1 MVDLVGT
8 GIILY
13 ASKDLVL
20 KMLGPSA
27 DYIGEAL
34 AQYTEKAH
42 KNLGRV
48 VANAVGKARD
58 RLNEEGSVPPRVLM
72 EVANQ
77 GLFAEDPVTVD
88 YLGGVLAS
96 SRTGVSRDDR
106 AASLTALIGRLSTY
120 QLRVHY
126 VLHTIARE
134 LVIGSEANFGID
146 RDQTQHGRIYV
157 PLDVLLTA
165 MEFETGEVPDTVLA
179 HAIRGLAREELIG
192 NSWGYGPTAED
203 IQQLLRGTA
212 VDSPGLVYEVSA
224 LGIELYLAAGGHSDV
239 PVRNFVDRDLDL
251 TFESVLTI
259 PKGSQLV

>member
-58 RLNEEGSVPPRVLM
+58 RLDEEGSVPPRVLM

-77 GLFAEDPVTVD
+77 GLYAEDPVTVD

-96 SRTGVSRDDR
+96 SRTRGV
-106 AASLTALIGRLSTY
+106 T
-120 QLRVHY
+120 
-126 VLHTIARE
+126 
-134 LVIGSEANFGID
+134 
-146 RDQTQHGRIYV
+146 
-157 PLDVLLTA
+157 
-165 MEFETGEVPDTVLA
+165 
-179 HAIRGLAREELIG
+179 
-192 NSWGYGPTAED
+192 
-203 IQQLLRGTA
+203 
-212 VDSPGLVYEVSA
+212 
-224 LGIELYLAAGGHSDV
+224 
-239 PVRNFVDRDLDL
+239 
-251 TFESVLTI
+251 
-259 PKGSQLV
+259 